1 MTTTRTIA
9 FVPTITIT
17 GSGGMGSG
25 ANKITF
31 NFNKAIQDGSFTV
44 DDIGII
50 NGTINSGSFTKVSA
64 TQYTIITLCLHYLH
78 ETHPNG
84 LNQHQSLCRQYQPD
98 FLNS

>member
-64 TQYTIITLCLHYLH
+64 TQYNRQVGEKWVSDDCSYLCK
-78 ETHPNG
+78 
-84 LNQHQSLCRQYQPD
+84 SLQ
-98 FLNS
+98 

>member
-31 NFNKAIQDGSFTV
+31 NFNKALKDGAFTGG
-44 DDIGII
+44 DIGIV
-50 NGTINSGSFTKVSA
+50 NGTIYLG
-64 TQYTIITLCLHYLH
+64 LCSPY
-78 ETHPNG
+78 
-84 LNQHQSLCRQYQPD
+84 QHSNC
-98 FLNS
+98 